1 MQKEAEGLFW
11 TEDIK
16 AEDKLW
22 ADGYLCACMNACV
35 CALWVCILSCLT
47 FLGAHLG
54 LCIGLILVFCKGIGV
69 LQEQAN
75 SLCNGE

>member
-1 MQKEAEGLFW
+1 MQKEAEGLVW

-35 CALWVCILSCLT
+35 CVRGACMFCPVSPSWAHIWVCALDSY
-47 FLGAHLG
+47 
-54 LCIGLILVFCKGIGV
+54 
-69 LQEQAN
+69 
-75 SLCNGE
+75 